1 VAPTKFWRAGGAP
14 GWASGRARREAH
26 LGARGGRCWG
36 GGMASEVGQLRG
48 SAGLDN
54 KRPWEVHWG
63 LGDLGKW
70 PAGGERERGGEL
82 TAAVAMAAR
91 CDGMARGGGTAGF
104 YRWLGGPWVT
114 AA

>member
-1 VAPTKFWRAGGAP
+1 LGRRDGRQGGTPA
-14 GWASGRARREAH
+14 AR
-26 LGARGGRCWG
+26 RGGRG
-36 GGMASEVGQLRG
+36 GSGENGEEARAWATSDLG
-48 SAGLDN
+48 
-54 KRPWEVHWG
+54 VHWG